1 MKNITFDEMFDYII
15 ENVSGDY
22 NLYKY
27 LLSFVSN
34 MVDNSLYCALFSWSE
49 GEVFQIEINSNSNEL
64 TTYNIREWG
73 NNSLCLKS
81 DLCDYAVDSIS
92 GIMFTRD

>member
-49 GEVFQIEINSNSNEL
+49 GEIFEIEIDVNDEL
-64 TTYNIREWG
+64 ITYNIREWG

-81 DLCDYAVDSIS
+81 DLCDYAVDSTS